1 MRGSLVPRVGLSIL
15 LSAGCGGVAAERGH
29 DRVGALVEQR
39 TGHRTG
45 WQNGPPDDALL
56 EANRE
61 LARREF
67 SLADLPGRL
76 DGAFATNGWTSW

>member
-1 MRGSLVPRVGLSIL
+1 MHGYPVLDEILGGVRVFSVDDP
-15 LSAGCGGVAAERGH
+15 GGVAARL
-29 DRVGALVEQR
+29 RA
-39 TGHRTG
+39 
-45 WQNGPPDDALL
+45 PDDALL